1 MNRLII
7 AVCAALALCLCLAS
21 VSEAH
26 KVNIFAYVDGDQIV
40 TDSGYSRTKRVY
52 DGVVEVY
59 DASTGTLLLSGNTDT
74 DGKFAFLIPNAAREK
89 HMDLRLLLKAG
100 QGHQA
105 EWTVKYDE
113 FADAPR
119 PAADVVVDESVEG
132 QPPATVSGQLPL
144 ASGASISGAAP
155 AAAGQGLTA
164 AEVEGIVRR
173 EVAPIKQ
180 MLAELHD
187 SGPSVVEIMGGIGWI
202 FGLFGVAAYMKSRR
216 KA

>member
-7 AVCAALALCLCLAS
+7 AVCLALAATLCMAA

-52 DGVVEVY
+52 DGQIEVY
-59 DASTGTLLLSGNTDT
+59 DAATGTLLLNGKTDT
-74 DGKFAFLIPNAAREK
+74 EGRFAFVIPEEAREK
-89 HMDLRLLLKAG
+89 KMDLRLLLKAG

-105 EWTVKYDE
+105 EWTIGYNE

-119 PAADVVVDESVEG
+119 PATDMVVEEH
-132 QPPATVSGQLPL
+132 PEAAPT
-144 ASGASISGAAP
+144 ASDAQDAPEAAAP
-155 AAAGQGLTA
+155 APGGLDAAQ
-164 AEVEGIVRR
+164 VEAIVKR
-173 EVAPIKQ
+173 EVAPIKL
-180 MLAELHD
+180 MLAEMHD
-187 SGPSVVEIMGGIGWI
+187 AGPSVAEILGGIGWI

-216 KA
+216 DP

>member
-7 AVCAALALCLCLAS
+7 AVCLALAATLCLSA

-40 TDSGYSRTKRVY
+40 TDSGYSRTRRVY
-52 DGVVEVY
+52 DGEVEVY
-59 DASTGTLLLSGNTDT
+59 DAATGTLLLSGKTDT
-74 DGKFAFLIPNAAREK
+74 EGRFAFVIPEAAREK
-89 HMDLRLLLKAG
+89 KMDLRLLLKAG

-119 PAADVVVDESVEG
+119 PVSDMVAEENPAARV
-132 QPPATVSGQLPL
+132 ATPE
-144 ASGASISGAAP
+144 AAP
-155 AAAGQGLTA
+155 AAEKASAVPAAPAAGGLTA
-164 AEVEGIVRR
+164 DQVEAIVRR
-173 EVAPIKQ
+173 EMEPVKR
-180 MLAELHD
+180 MLAEMHD
-187 SGPSVVEIMGGIGWI
+187 SGPSMTDIFGGIGWI

-216 KA
+216 RP

>member
-7 AVCAALALCLCLAS
+7 AVCLALAATLCMAA

-26 KVNIFAYVDGDQIV
+26 KVNIFAYVDGDRIV

-59 DASTGTLLLSGNTDT
+59 DAATGTKLLSGETDT
-74 DGKFAFLIPNAAREK
+74 DGKFSFVIPGAAREQK
-89 HMDLRLLLKAG
+89 MDLRLLLKAG

-105 EWTVKYDE
+105 EWTVRYDE

-119 PAADVVVDESVEG
+119 PVSDMVVEENPAETTSA
-132 QPPATVSGQLPL
+132 PATPAQ
-144 ASGASISGAAP
+144 AETAP
-155 AAAGQGLTA
+155 AAAATVAAGTLTA
-164 AEVEGIVRR
+164 AEVDAIVKR
-173 EVAPIKQ
+173 EVEPIKR

-187 SGPSVVEIMGGIGWI
+187 SGPSVADIFGGIGWI
-202 FGLFGVAAYMKSRR
+202 FGLFGVAAYMQSRR
-216 KA
+216 RP

>member
-7 AVCAALALCLCLAS
+7 AVCLALAATLCMAA

-26 KVNIFAYVDGDQIV
+26 KVNIFAYVDGDRIV

-59 DASTGTLLLSGNTDT
+59 DAATGAKLLSGETDT
-74 DGKFAFLIPNAAREK
+74 DGKFSFVIPEAAREQK
-89 HMDLRLLLKAG
+89 MDLRLLLKAG

-105 EWTVKYDE
+105 EWTVRYDE

-119 PAADVVVDESVEG
+119 PASDMVVEENPVQAANAPAAPAQAETA
-132 QPPATVSGQLPL
+132 PATVAAP
-144 ASGASISGAAP
+144 ASGA
-155 AAAGQGLTA
+155 LTA
-164 AEVEGIVRR
+164 AEVDAIVKR
-173 EVAPIKQ
+173 EVEPIKR

-187 SGPSVVEIMGGIGWI
+187 SGPTMVDIFGGIGWI
-202 FGLFGVAAYMKSRR
+202 FGLFGVAAYMQSRR
-216 KA
+216 RP

>member
-7 AVCAALALCLCLAS
+7 AVCLALAATLCMAA

-52 DGVVEVY
+52 DGEVEVY
-59 DASTGTLLLSGNTDT
+59 DAATGTKLLSGKTDT
-74 DGKFAFLIPNAAREK
+74 EGRFAFVIPEAARERK
-89 HMDLRLLLKAG
+89 MDLRLLLKAG

-105 EWTVKYDE
+105 EWTVTYTE

-119 PAADVVVDESVEG
+119 PASDMVVEEH
-132 QPPATVSGQLPL
+132 PAEETPS
-144 ASGASISGAAP
+144 ASEAAAPSAAAP
-155 AAAGQGLTA
+155 AAAPGGLSEA
-164 AEVEGIVRR
+164 QVESIVRR
-173 EVAPIKQ
+173 EVAPIKL
-180 MLAELHD
+180 MLAEMHD
-187 SGPSVVEIMGGIGWI
+187 SGPSVAEILGGIGWI

-216 KA
+216 NP

>member
-7 AVCAALALCLCLAS
+7 AVCLALMATLCMAA

-52 DGVVEVY
+52 DGEVEVY
-59 DASTGTLLLSGNTDT
+59 DAATGTMLLSGKTDT
-74 DGKFAFLIPNAAREK
+74 EGRFAFVIPDAAREK
-89 HMDLRLLLKAG
+89 KMDLRLLLKAG

-105 EWTVKYDE
+105 EWTVAYDE

-119 PAADVVVDESVEG
+119 PASDMVVEEH
-132 QPPATVSGQLPL
+132 PAEATPTAPAAPAPS
-144 ASGASISGAAP
+144 AAAP
-155 AAAGQGLTA
+155 AAQGGLDA
-164 AEVEGIVRR
+164 AQVEAIVRR
-173 EVAPIKQ
+173 EVAPIKL
-180 MLAELHD
+180 MLAEMHD
-187 SGPSVVEIMGGIGWI
+187 SGPSVAEILGGIGWI

-216 KA
+216 NP

>member
-7 AVCAALALCLCLAS
+7 AVCLALAATLCLAA

-26 KVNIFAYVDGDQIV
+26 KVNIFAYVDGDRIV

-52 DGVVEVY
+52 DGEVEVY
-59 DASTGTLLLSGNTDT
+59 DAATGTLLLSGKTDT
-74 DGKFAFLIPNAAREK
+74 NGKFAFVVPEAAREK
-89 HMDLRLLLKAG
+89 KMDLRLLLKAG

-119 PAADVVVDESVEG
+119 PVSDMVAEENPAAPAEAAPESAAESA
-132 QPPATVSGQLPL
+132 PA
-144 ASGASISGAAP
+144 AAP
-155 AAAGQGLTA
+155 AASAAGALTA
-164 AEVEGIVRR
+164 AQVDAIVKREVE
-173 EVAPIKQ
+173 PIKR

-187 SGPSVVEIMGGIGWI
+187 SGPSMADIFGGIGWI

-216 KA
+216 NP